1 MPHDQTSWTILARL
15 LRPQGRKGELLAE
28 LHTDFPER
36 FKPGATFF
44 LAPPGFAGTASD
56 ASPVEL
62 VSSWL
67 PHGRNAGRIVLGFS
81 GTETIAAAERLAGL
95 EVIVPETERLELGD
109 GGVYIDDLIGCTV
122 YDGGLPVGT
131 VGDVQFM
138 TTADGKRRLTDATP
152 LLTVDMDLGEALI
165 PFAQEFIVDLDLAG
179 KRILMNLPRGL
190 VDLNLRPAKPT
201 RSETESQS
209 D

>member
-15 LRPQGRKGELLAE
+15 LRPQGRNGELLAE

-36 FKPGATFF
+36 FKLGAAFF
-44 LAPPGFAGTASD
+44 LAPAGFNGPFTD

-95 EVIVPETERLELGD
+95 EVIVPETERLELRD

-122 YDGGLPVGT
+122 YDGGLPVGA

-138 TTADGKRRLTDATP
+138 MTADGKRRLTDATP
-152 LLTVDMDLGEALI
+152 LLAVEMDSGEALI
-165 PFAQEFIVDLDLAG
+165 PFAQEFIVNLDLAG
-179 KRILMNLPRGL
+179 KRILMNLPKGL
-190 VDLNLRPAKPT
+190 VDLNLRPGKPS